1 MRGAVVSASAQDV
14 RRLAVTKQRLAGSLP
29 TKPTSE
35 DIASVIRELAYVQ
48 WDPVAIVA
56 PSHIL
61 TLWARLGGFRPSD
74 LDRMLWDK
82 KTIFLHWT
90 PQASLVL
97 TEDYPLYR
105 SLMSRY
111 PESLS
116 GSWKSHEAS
125 ARKFLAGHAPLRR
138 KVLEELKK
146 GPLKVGEF
154 EDHLRTRGNADAWT
168 PSSDVSHMLFHLLM
182 SGKVMVVGHQG
193 NQNVWGLSE
202 EFLPEWVEKK
212 EIGEEEFERR
222 AVQRAIRA
230 LGTATPAEINYYFV
244 RGRYRSLKK
253 TLALLLEES
262 RIHRVEVKEFGS
274 REERY
279 VHDDDVRLLESM
291 GSDPWQPRI
300 SLLPP
305 FDNLICSQSRTKKV
319 FGFDY
324 VREQF
329 LPEEKRKYGT
339 YVLPILWGDRL
350 IGRVDPR
357 MDRRN
362 GRLVINSVHAE
373 AGAPK
378 GEEVSTK
385 IAEKVQGL
393 ADFLGAKETSYT
405 PRVPP
410 QWRKSLR

>member
-1 MRGAVVSASAQDV
+1 M
-14 RRLAVTKQRLAGSLP
+14 
-29 TKPTSE
+29 
-35 DIASVIRELAYVQ
+35 IRDLAYVQ

-61 TLWARLGGFRPSD
+61 TLWARLGDFRVSD
-74 LDRMLWDK
+74 LDKMLWDV

-97 TEDYPLYR
+97 TEDYPLYQ

-116 GSWKSHEAS
+116 GGWKSHEVS
-125 ARKFLAGHAPLRR
+125 ARKFLAGHTTLRGKVLKELKNGPLR
-138 KVLEELKK
+138 LS
-146 GPLKVGEF
+146 EF

-193 NQNVWGLSE
+193 NQNVWGVSE
-202 EFLPEWVEKK
+202 EFLPGWVEKK
-212 EIGEEEFERR
+212 GIREEEFERQ
-222 AVQRAIRA
+222 AALRAIQA

-253 TLALLLEES
+253 TLALLQQES
-262 RIHRVEVKEFGS
+262 RIRRVEVKEFGS

-279 VHDDDVRLLESM
+279 IHNDDVQLLQSM
-291 GSDPWQPRI
+291 GSDSWQPRI

-305 FDNLICSQSRTKKV
+305 FDNLICSQSRTKRV

-350 IGRVDPR
+350 IGRLDPR

-362 GRLVINSVHAE
+362 QRLVVNSVHAE

-378 GEEVSTK
+378 GEEVSTR

-393 ADFLGAKETSYT
+393 ADFLGEGNELHA
-405 PRVPP
+405 PRPP
-410 QWRKSLR
+410 AVEKIAPIARSHSSSGLELLRMFIE